1 MCIDTLLLSE
11 RAPFVL
17 RNRFT
22 HLAPE
27 PPAET
32 MHDYMTLTGISQ
44 RMIYHFHDRPL
55 SYGEDLLLTEP
66 QPTPLG
72 GAASCGPKR
81 LCWRARHPSDLAPAL
96 QHSRACFRSPL
107 ITWFAPAIALAYEGS
122 PSCTRR
128 YDNRVDSSFFLRF
141 TQRTHAHCTSEKQK
155 RPPST
160 AHSHGKDKSEK
171 TADST
176 HSTHP
181 PPPPPLPARL

>member
-1 MCIDTLLLSE
+1 MTD
-11 RAPFVL
+11 R
-17 RNRFT
+17 
-22 HLAPE
+22 LAT
-27 PPAET
+27 ART
-32 MHDYMTLTGISQ
+32 FS
-44 RMIYHFHDRPL
+44 
-55 SYGEDLLLTEP
+55 SAEP

-171 TADST
+171 NSGQHTQHTSATPSTAT
-176 HSTHP
+176 RTLMNTAAAVHFHGHA
-181 PPPPPLPARL
+181 PLSGYKNITR